1 MPNVRTRAVIAGVLL
16 AGTAGCSVTVP
27 APEFV
32 SYVIE
37 NRTHEP
43 LELSRES
50 PGREDDV
57 ATIGPCITAAWED
70 WDPDPR
76 VALSVNGRRVWQSAE
91 FPRPDASI
99 VHVLVEEDGTVSVRL
114 IGASPDR
121 PADVCGGV
129 PAPSAAPGG
138 G

>member
-16 AGTAGCSVTVP
+16 AGTAGCGVTVP

-57 ATIGPCITAAWED
+57 ATIGPCITAAWEEL
-70 WDPDPR
+70 P
-76 VALSVNGRRVWQSAE
+76 SRRVETPLSW
-91 FPRPDASI
+91 
-99 VHVLVEEDGTVSVRL
+99 
-114 IGASPDR
+114 
-121 PADVCGGV
+121 
-129 PAPSAAPGG
+129 
-138 G
+138 